1 MKKLKRTPLFLIF
14 ILILSSCV
22 KQVDFN
28 QIEDLS
34 AKPIFESS
42 LVYFTLNQI
51 DFFDLVN
58 SVEVVTPID
67 DTSGF
72 KILESKF
79 VRDNLITAELNIQI
93 NNQFN
98 RRFTVNITF
107 FDDNNIETHKFNPII
122 VNENNQDF
130 NHQEVIPISGNT
142 QFLSSTKIKIS
153 VELASSSDGSVLDPN
168 TEQKLEFKSSGIF
181 YLKT

>member
-1 MKKLKRTPLFLIF
+1 MFLIF
-14 ILILSSCV
+14 ILMLSSCI
-22 KQVDFN
+22 KHVDFN
-28 QIEDLS
+28 QIEDFS

-51 DFFDLVN
+51 DFFDVVN

-72 KILESKF
+72 TILKSKF
-79 VRDNLITAELNIQI
+79 VKDNLIETELNFEV
-93 NNQFN
+93 NNQFD

-107 FDDNNIETHKFNPII
+107 LDDNNVETHRFNPII
-122 VNENNQDF
+122 VTENNQNF
-130 NHQEVIPISGNT
+130 KQKEIIIIAGNE
-142 QFLSSTKIKIS
+142 QFLLSTKVRVSI
-153 VELASSSDGSVLDPN
+153 ELSPSSDGSVLDPN

>member
-14 ILILSSCV
+14 ILLLSSCV
-22 KQVDFN
+22 KHLDFN

-51 DFFDLVN
+51 DFFDVVN

-72 KILESKF
+72 TILKTKF
-79 VRDNLITAELNIQI
+79 VRDNLITAELDIQV
-93 NNQFN
+93 NNQFD

-107 FDDNNIETHKFNPII
+107 LDDNNVETHKFTPI
-122 VNENNQDF
+122 VVSENNQDF
-130 NHQEVIPISGNT
+130 KHQEVISISGNA
-142 QFLSSTKIKIS
+142 QFLASTKIRIS
-153 VELASSSDGSVLDPN
+153 VELSPSSDGSVLDPN
-168 TEQKLEFKSSGIF
+168 TEQKLEFKSSGTF

>member
-14 ILILSSCV
+14 ILMLSSCV
-22 KQVDFN
+22 KHLDFN
-28 QIEDLS
+28 QIEDFS

-42 LVYFTLNQI
+42 LVYFTLDQV

-72 KILESKF
+72 TILKSKF
-79 VRDNLITAELNIQI
+79 VRDNLISAELNIEV
-93 NNQFN
+93 NNQFD
-98 RRFTVNITF
+98 RKFTVNITF
-107 FDDNNIETHKFNPII
+107 LDSNNVETYRFNPII
-122 VNENNQDF
+122 VEENNQNF
-130 NHQEVIPISGNT
+130 NHKETISISGNT
-142 QFLSSTKIKIS
+142 QFLSSTKIS
-153 VELASSSDGSVLDPN
+153 VSIELSPSSDGSVLDPN
-168 TEQKLEFKSSGIF
+168 IEQKLEFKSSGIF